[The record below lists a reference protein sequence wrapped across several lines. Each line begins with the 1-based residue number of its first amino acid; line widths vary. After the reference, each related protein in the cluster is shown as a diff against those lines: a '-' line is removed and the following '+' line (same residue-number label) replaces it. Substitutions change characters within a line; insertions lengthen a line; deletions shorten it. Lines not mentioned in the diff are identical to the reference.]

1 MPQHSPHPHHNQH
14 QPHQTGTNLASHLE
28 RIVHEQESGLLLQM
42 SSAQVPNTQQVIRP
56 NPTASRPPPISS
68 NPITSTVTTSE
79 EQSKHSTRKR
89 PGNQSNSNNKPI
101 TDRFDLQET
110 TNKSAVELRV
120 LAQNYATE
128 GMNEVAVN
136 AVLQF
141 HEEMQTMIA
150 IKALE
155 LGITVSVIEEIFGK
169 YIGVR
174 RPSAWNQF
182 LRSDLAH
189 AVFKE
194 ASGIHSGEAMKV
206 LGAKWSSMDADEKK
220 PYIDAAKKGKTH
232 LDKLDNELEAI
243 EVGPHTWNKILQPRT
258 KVLTNAVC
266 LKKYKDNAKRLLDNT
281 IAKCVPIAK
290 SNHFELVII
299 AVSNHI
305 GKHNFQL
312 TRNTA
317 ALDKQI
323 KFLYDSDEPF
333 PAQLQTY
340 LLGKTI
346 PELASD
352 IANSSRRFKSQVVH
366 NLSTVLRART
376 AETTL
381 KTPSSALNHAKA
393 LALDQDLK
401 EHLLRLVKRT
411 EQSVRFDNQTIT
423 APTPTSTPTQS
434 VFDPSLI

>member
-1 MPQHSPHPHHNQH
+1 
-14 QPHQTGTNLASHLE
+14 
-28 RIVHEQESGLLLQM
+28 M
-42 SSAQVPNTQQVIRP
+42 SSAQVSNTQQVIRP

-79 EQSKHSTRKR
+79 EQSQHSTRKR
-89 PGNQSNSNNKPI
+89 PGNQSNSKSQSKKKKSNEPSNEPI

-120 LAQNYATE
+120 LAQKYATE

-206 LGAKWSSMDADEKK
+206 LGVKWSSMDADEKK

-232 LDKLDNELEAI
+232 LDELDNELEAI
-243 EVGPHTWNKILQPRT
+243 EVGPHTRNEILQPRT

-266 LKKYKDNAKRLLDNT
+266 LKKYKDNAERLLDNT

-333 PAQLQTY
+333 PAQLQMY

-352 IANSSRRFKSQVVH
+352 IASKFLKWSTTFQRKTTGLAKWPWSNCDKV
-366 NLSTVLRART
+366 LSDAGFELKLLPGART

>member
-1 MPQHSPHPHHNQH
+1 
-14 QPHQTGTNLASHLE
+14 
-28 RIVHEQESGLLLQM
+28 
-42 SSAQVPNTQQVIRP
+42 
-56 NPTASRPPPISS
+56 
-68 NPITSTVTTSE
+68 
-79 EQSKHSTRKR
+79 
-89 PGNQSNSNNKPI
+89 
-101 TDRFDLQET
+101 ET

-120 LAQNYATE
+120 LAQKYATE

-141 HEEMQTMIA
+141 HEEMQTVIA
-150 IKALE
+150 IKALK
-155 LGITVSVIEEIFGK
+155 LGITLSVIEEVSRNGK

-182 LRSDLAH
+182 LQSDLAH

-194 ASGIHSGEAMKV
+194 GQFQSNNGIQVQCSEI
-206 LGAKWSSMDADEKK
+206 WYTSMDADEKK

-232 LDKLDNELEAI
+232 LNKLNNELEAI
-243 EVGPHTWNKILQPRT
+243 EVGPWTQNKILQPCT

-266 LKKYKDNAKRLLDNT
+266 LKKYKDNTKRLLDNT

-299 AVSNHI
+299 AVPNHI
-305 GKHNFQL
+305 GKHHFQL

-323 KFLYDSDEPF
+323 KFLYNSDEPF

-346 PELASD
+346 PELFVFLKFTQNFPGETTGLAKRPWSNCDKVLSD
-352 IANSSRRFKSQVVH
+352 AGFELK
-366 NLSTVLRART
+366 LLPGART
-376 AETTL
+376 SETTL

-401 EHLLRLVKRT
+401 EHLLQLVKQT
-411 EQSVRFDNQTIT
+411 EQSVCFVNQTIT
-423 APTPTSTPTQS
+423 APTPTSTPTQLTDQGQIGDVNS